1 VYIVADGFARDH
13 TVRLYR
19 CPAANFT
26 DRNWWHAWGMI
37 GGGPDWGWDVAPT
50 PLSGD
55 VFGELSMRLIEGK
68 AVLSGFN
75 WSTGNVE
82 VRVANDVTQ
91 VLAPWTPVTVIAT
104 QQTVPQNYGGYIV
117 PGSTLDQAIILV
129 SQWNTT
135 THNPYNVQQFVANLH
150 R

>member
-1 VYIVADGFARDH
+1 
-13 TVRLYR
+13 
-19 CPAANFT
+19 
-26 DRNWWHAWGMI
+26 MI

-75 WSTGNVE
+75 QSSGNVE
-82 VRVANDVTQ
+82 VRVADDVTQ
-91 VLAPWTPVTVIAT
+91 VLAPWTPVTIVAT
-104 QQTVPQNYGGYIV
+104 QETVPQNYGGYIV
-117 PGSTLDQAIILV
+117 PGSTLDQAVILV
-129 SQWNTT
+129 SQWNTPT
-135 THNPYNVQQFVANLH
+135 NNPYNVQQFVVNLN

>member
-1 VYIVADGFARDH
+1 
-13 TVRLYR
+13 
-19 CPAANFT
+19 
-26 DRNWWHAWGMI
+26 
-37 GGGPDWGWDVAPT
+37 
-50 PLSGD
+50 
-55 VFGELSMRLIEGK
+55 LIEGK

-82 VRVANDVTQ
+82 ARVADDVTQ

-135 THNPYNVQQFVANLH
+135 TNNPYNVQQFVANLH

>member
-1 VYIVADGFARDH
+1 MLA
-13 TVRLYR
+13 
-19 CPAANFT
+19 
-26 DRNWWHAWGMI
+26 
-37 GGGPDWGWDVAPT
+37 
-50 PLSGD
+50 
-55 VFGELSMRLIEGK
+55 
-68 AVLSGFN
+68 GFN

-82 VRVANDVTQ
+82 ARVANDVTQ
-91 VLAPWTPVTVIAT
+91 VLALWTPVTVIAT

-135 THNPYNVQQFVANLH
+135 TNNPYNVQQFVANLH